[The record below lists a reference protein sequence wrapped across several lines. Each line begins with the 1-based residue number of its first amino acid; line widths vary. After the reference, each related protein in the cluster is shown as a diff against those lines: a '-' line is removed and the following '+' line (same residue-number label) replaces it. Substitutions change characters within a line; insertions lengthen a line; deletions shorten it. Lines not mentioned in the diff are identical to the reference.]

1 MPQAA
6 HPLDRFVQAQNP
18 VYRTVRAELAAG
30 HKQTHW
36 MWFIFPQLRSLGRSE
51 TALYFGLEDTAQA
64 SAYLTHPILGP
75 RLKECVEL
83 LLTVQ
88 GKSIHAILGSPDDLK
103 LRSCMTLF
111 EAVAPKPSLFTKV
124 LDRHYGGQRDPLTLA
139 QLPSG
144 D

>member
-1 MPQAA
+1 MPQTD

-18 VYRTVRAELAAG
+18 VYRTVRSELAAG
-30 HKQTHW
+30 LKQTHW
-36 MWFIFPQLRSLGRSE
+36 IWFIFPQLRSLGRSE
-51 TALYFGLEDTAQA
+51 TALYFGLENAAEA
-64 SAYLTHPILGP
+64 STYLTHPILGP

-124 LDRHYGGQRDPLTLA
+124 LDRHYGGERDPLTLA